1 LDINKL
7 TQRIDGIR
15 IECKDL
21 SANCSVESSIGPHFL
36 IPNINRAIADPIQF
50 FRDNGWRAV
59 LKFTLTETTGI
70 INTGWLK
77 NAFCMGELYS

>member
-1 LDINKL
+1 L

-21 SANCSVESSIGPHFL
+21 SANCSVESIGAPHFL

-50 FRDNGWRAV
+50 FGTMDGELS

-70 INTGWLK
+70 INTGWLPRMPF
-77 NAFCMGELYS
+77 AWVALL